1 MNRVQN
7 RIKKLEIFL
16 VFGIS
21 NYLDD
26 SEDSWIDRYKKIDGM
41 ESLENYYYFTKEEL
55 GDMNNDVSI
64 VSSRISKDG
73 SSGEEIYIFE
83 KINKILYILY

>member
-21 NYLDD
+21 NYLDG

-55 GDMNNDVSI
+55 GDMNNNVSI

-73 SSGEEIYIFE
+73 SSGEEIYIGE
-83 KINKILYILY
+83 N